1 MKVKELIAIL
11 KQFDPNKRVVIDA
24 GGAVLMPADI
34 GPLTKDNT
42 VHNWCAKCDLG
53 DIVINAYSENFKAV
67 VK

>member
-34 GPLTKDNT
+34 GPLEPSDTPR
-42 VHNWCAKCDLG
+42 NWCATCDFG
-53 DIVINAYSENFKAV
+53 DIVINAYSEHFKAV